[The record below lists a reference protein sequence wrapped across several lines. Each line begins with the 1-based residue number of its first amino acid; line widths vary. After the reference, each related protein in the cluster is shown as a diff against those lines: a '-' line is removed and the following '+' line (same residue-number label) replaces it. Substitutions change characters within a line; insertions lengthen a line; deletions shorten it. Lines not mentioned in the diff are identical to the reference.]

1 MVSTVSNVVFYA
13 DDPNALATF
22 WAAVLGYPAPD
33 PEGFAAFAAE
43 HGVSAEMVATR
54 SVAEDPTG
62 AGPRLF
68 FHHASEPKQA
78 RNRIHLDVRSVADRR
93 PTPQDI
99 EAEKQ
104 RLVALGATPVRLVE
118 QSWGDFAEHYWQM
131 LDPEGNE
138 FCLQ

>member
-1 MVSTVSNVVFYA
+1 MPSTVSNIVFYA

-33 PEGFAAFAAE
+33 QEGFAAFAAQ
-43 HGVSAEMVATR
+43 HGVTPEMVATR

-68 FHHASEPKQA
+68 FHHASGPKQG
-78 RNRIHLDVRSVADRR
+78 RNRVHLDVRSAPDHR
-93 PTPQDI
+93 PTP
-99 EAEKQ
+99 EEVETEKE
-104 RLVALGATPVRLVE
+104 RLVALGATPVRLVD
-118 QSWGDFAEHYWQM
+118 QQWGDFPDYYWQM

>member
-1 MVSTVSNVVFYA
+1 MNVVFYA
-13 DDPNALATF
+13 DDPHALSTF

-33 PEGFAAFAAE
+33 PEGFAAFVAD
-43 HGVSAEMVATR
+43 HGVTPEMVATR

-68 FHHASEPKQA
+68 FHHASGPKTG
-78 RNRIHLDVRSVADRR
+78 RNRIHLDVNSAADHR
-93 PTPQDI
+93 PTPGEV
-99 EAEKQ
+99 EAEKE

-118 QSWGDFAEHYWQM
+118 QSWGDFTEYYWQM